1 MRVNRL
7 KIQPRYTNHIGL
19 VFKDDNY
26 PHEEDNAYSGN
37 VDEFSIP
44 YLRKQ
49 FHWLIKYK
57 GFKTIG
63 YYANW

>member
-7 KIQPRYTNHIGL
+7 KIQRRWDGVGL

-26 PHEEDNAYSGN
+26 PHEEDNAYSLTRDQLF
-37 VDEFSIP
+37 VP
-44 YLRKQ
+44 YLREQLK
-49 FHWLIKYK
+49 WMITNPN
-57 GFKTIG
+57 FKTIG